1 MNYFVIFA
9 IIVLSFSTSI
19 ALSTIVMN
27 RLKKNH
33 LETWE
38 ALGRPKRIDLSDRI
52 TPDGEH
58 FWVTGYKKLNDPKLE
73 SQVELLKLFNNVF
86 GVIIIVLLVTMVVK
100 LLLGF
105 T

>member
-27 RLKKNH
+27 RLKNRH
-33 LETWE
+33 TETWE
-38 ALGRPKRIDLSDRI
+38 ALGRPKRINLSDRI

-58 FWVTGYKKLNDPKLE
+58 FWITGYKKLNDPKLE
-73 SQVELLKLFNNVF
+73 SNVELLMTFNKVF
-86 GVIIIVLLVTMVVK
+86 SIIIVIFLILMVVK
-100 LLLGF
+100 LVLGSI
-105 T
+105 